1 MTVSKGAC
9 VLSHQFMLKL
19 FLAFNQI
26 IYENAADL
34 RICKLLF
41 LWMLYYTRFVLINR
55 NVSTG
60 NVDTSNAAY
69 TSQKEQNHLL
79 LPFYLFN

>member
-1 MTVSKGAC
+1 MSMNTFSQTNAEIC
-9 VLSHQFMLKL
+9 HTNL

-26 IYENAADL
+26 IYENAADTG
-34 RICKLLF
+34 ICKLAF
-41 LWMLYYTRFVLINR
+41 CGCCIIRDFVPINR

-69 TSQKEQNHLL
+69 TSQKEQNYIW